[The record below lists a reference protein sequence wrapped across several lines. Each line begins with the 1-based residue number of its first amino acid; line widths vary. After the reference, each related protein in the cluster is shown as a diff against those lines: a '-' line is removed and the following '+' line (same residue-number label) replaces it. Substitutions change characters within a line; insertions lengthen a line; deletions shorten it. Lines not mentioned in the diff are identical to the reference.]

1 MSVSAYK
8 RVQRDLESPRS
19 VERRIF
25 SRITA
30 DLETWGQAYDRAE
43 TGLEKLSALKGRLQ
57 VALSENTRLWA
68 LLRRDLSEPD
78 NALPTE
84 LKASIISISM
94 TVDRLTSGVLSGT
107 GRVADLVGINRPFI
121 DGLAGISGAEG

>member
-8 RVQRDLESPRS
+8 RVQRDHESPRS

-43 TGLEKLSALKGRLQ
+43 DGLERLTALKGSLQ
-57 VALSENTRLWA
+57 LALSENMRLWA
-68 LLRRDLSEPD
+68 LLRRDLSAPE

-84 LKASIISISM
+84 LKASIISISL
-94 TVDRLTSGVLSGT
+94 TVDRLTSEILRGHGQ
-107 GRVADLVGINRPFI
+107 VADLVGINRPFI

>member
-30 DLETWGQAYDRAE
+30 DLETWGATYDRAE
-43 TGLEKLSALKGRLQ
+43 SKADRLSALKGSLQ
-57 VALSENTRLWA
+57 LALADNTRLWS
-68 LLRRDLSEPD
+68 LLRRDLSQPE
-78 NALPTE
+78 NALPPE
-84 LKASIISISM
+84 LRAAIISISY
-94 TVDRLTSGVLSGT
+94 TVDRITADLMSGAGT
-107 GRVADLVGINRPFI
+107 VAALVGINRPFI

>member
-8 RVQRDLESPRS
+8 RVQRDHESPRS

-43 TGLEKLSALKGRLQ
+43 SNPERLSALKGSLQ
-57 VALSENTRLWA
+57 LALVENTRLWS
-68 LLRRDLSEPD
+68 LLRRDLSAPE
-78 NALPTE
+78 NALPAE
-84 LKASIISISM
+84 LKASIISISL
-94 TVDRLTSGVLSGT
+94 TVDRVTSDILSGA
-107 GRVADLVGINRPFI
+107 GRVDDLVGINRPFI